1 MREISRH
8 KKCIGYV
15 VVDVGFLIPS
25 KIHTHT
31 QIPDTLEESI
41 KITLDRIVSK
51 ERYINNQFDNMQ
63 YKFRGLKQKLEM
75 AEKRFETTKE
85 SVQELSESLAVVSDR
100 LEEIKES
107 QENRGSS
114 MTDTGPLVRM
124 KKAMKTL
131 KEEMVN
137 MEIRIGVL
145 SHTLMQAKMRDHIKH
160 LGMGTGG
167 DDDDDDDDDNRRDS
181 SSSDDD
187 DDDDDDD
194 DE

>member
-1 MREISRH
+1 
-8 KKCIGYV
+8 
-15 VVDVGFLIPS
+15 
-25 KIHTHT
+25 
-31 QIPDTLEESI
+31 
-41 KITLDRIVSK
+41 
-51 ERYINNQFDNMQ
+51 MQ
-63 YKFRGLKQKLEM
+63 YKFRDLKQKLEM

-167 DDDDDDDDDNRRDS
+167 DDDDDDDNDNRRDS

-194 DE
+194 E